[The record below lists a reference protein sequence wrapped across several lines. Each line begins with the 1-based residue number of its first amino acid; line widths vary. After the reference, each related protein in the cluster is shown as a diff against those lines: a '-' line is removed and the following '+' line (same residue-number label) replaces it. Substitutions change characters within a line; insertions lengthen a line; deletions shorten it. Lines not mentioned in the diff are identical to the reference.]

1 MGSVNSRMPPSLTP
15 LVLGAET
22 VALVPARALSWHR
35 VQLPAGTLARGLFA
49 ERSAPRL
56 RAVLEGLLE
65 DHLLDEPAQLH
76 FALQPDARD
85 DTPVWVAV
93 CHRQWLQD
101 ALNALQQTGYTP
113 QRVVPEWAPDTTS
126 ASPAEDAPPP
136 PRWVTGDADAPQ
148 LVWADHQGVHTWP
161 LPAHQG
167 EAGVTQNHLHSL
179 LPADAELLAEPAVAE
194 LAEHLLH
201 RTARVVSPAQRL
213 QEAAQSR
220 WDLAQFELARRNP
233 WLARLAVAADTVARA
248 PQWRPARWAA
258 IGLVVV
264 QVLGLNAFAW
274 RAQTQLEQQRIA
286 IRNTLT
292 TTFPDITVVVDAP
305 LQMERAMGALRQS
318 SGNASSQDL
327 EALLSALGTP
337 QAQALVGTPPTSL
350 DFAAGEL
357 RLTGG
362 NYSPES
368 LSALDTVLQAQG
380 LTSTRDGDA
389 LVLKARNTTP

>member
-35 VQLPAGTLARGLFA
+35 LQLPAGTLARGLFA

-65 DHLLDEPAQLH
+65 DQLLDEPAQLH
-76 FALQPDARD
+76 FALQADARD
-85 DTPVWVAV
+85 DAPVWVAV

-101 ALNALQQTGYTP
+101 ALNALQQAGHTP
-113 QRVVPEWAPDTTS
+113 QRVVPEWAPDTS
-126 ASPAEDAPPP
+126 AQAENAPPA

-213 QEAAQSR
+213 QEAAQTT
-220 WDLAQFELARRNP
+220 WDLAQFDLARRNP

-258 IGLVVV
+258 IGLLAV

-274 RAQTQLEQQRIA
+274 RAQAQLEQQRVA

-305 LQMERAMGALRQS
+305 LQMERALGVLRQS
-318 SGNASSQDL
+318 SGSASTQDM
-327 EALLSALGTP
+327 EALLSALGSP
-337 QAQALVGTPPTSL
+337 QAQALMDAPPTAM
-350 DFAAGEL
+350 DFAGGEL

-362 NYSPES
+362 NYSPEKI
-368 LSALDTVLQAQG
+368 SALDAVLQTQG
-380 LTSTRDGDA
+380 FSSRREGDA

>member
-1 MGSVNSRMPPSLTP
+1 MPLSLTP
-15 LVLGAET
+15 IDLGAET

-65 DHLLDEPAQLH
+65 DQLLDEPAQLH
-76 FALQPDARD
+76 FALQPDASD
-85 DTPVWVAV
+85 DAPVWVAV

-101 ALNALQQTGYTP
+101 ALTALQQAGHTP
-113 QRVVPEWAPDTTS
+113 QRVVPEWAPDTAARTEG
-126 ASPAEDAPPP
+126 SPPA

-148 LVWADHQGVHTWP
+148 LVWVDHQGVHSWP

-167 EAGVTQNHLHSL
+167 EAGGTQNHLHSL

-213 QEAAQSR
+213 QGAAQSA

-258 IGLVVV
+258 IALVAV
-264 QVLGLNAFAW
+264 QVLGLNTFAW
-274 RAQTQLEQQRIA
+274 RAQAQLEQQRLA

-292 TTFPDITVVVDAP
+292 ATFPDITVVVDAP
-305 LQMERAMGALRQS
+305 LQMERAAGALRQS
-318 SGNASSQDL
+318 SGSASSRDL
-327 EALLSALGTP
+327 ETLLSALGAP
-337 QAQALVGTPPTSL
+337 QAQALVGAPPTAM
-350 DFAAGEL
+350 DFAEGEL

-362 NYSPES
+362 SYSPENTA
-368 LSALDTVLQAQG
+368 ALDAILQTQG
-380 LTSTRDGDA
+380 LTSAYDGDA
-389 LVLKARNTTP
+389 LVLKARSNTTP